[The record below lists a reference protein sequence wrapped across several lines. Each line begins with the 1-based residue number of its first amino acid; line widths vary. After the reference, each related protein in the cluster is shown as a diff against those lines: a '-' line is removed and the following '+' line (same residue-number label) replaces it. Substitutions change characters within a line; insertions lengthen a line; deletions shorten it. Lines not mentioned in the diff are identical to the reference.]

1 MSQKNKTT
9 VILLLIFIVGI
20 TTGLFVRDLVSFLFW
35 IIPISFNIYSN

>member
-20 TTGLFVRDLVSFLFW
+20 TTGLFVRDLVSFLF
-35 IIPISFNIYSN
+35 